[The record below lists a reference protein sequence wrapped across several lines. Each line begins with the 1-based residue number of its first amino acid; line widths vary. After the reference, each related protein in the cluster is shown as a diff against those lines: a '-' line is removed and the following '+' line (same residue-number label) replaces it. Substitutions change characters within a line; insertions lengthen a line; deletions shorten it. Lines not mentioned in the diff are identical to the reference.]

1 MKQNSGD
8 CFDISFHYVQLE
20 PSRKQATDQ
29 EELEIKPV
37 GQGSK
42 QSNGTT
48 TQFTFCKLPELVNI
62 GLLDK

>member
-1 MKQNSGD
+1 MKQNLGD
-8 CFDISFHYVQLE
+8 CFDITFHYVQLE

-42 QSNGTT
+42 QSNGST
-48 TQFTFCKLPELVNI
+48 TQFTFL
-62 GLLDK
+62 